1 MLLHVHEDTA
11 LFPDYSARK
20 RYVNNNN
27 IPQEGEKKNPMIMNP
42 KCTLVRHWWCQKQ

>member
-1 MLLHVHEDTA
+1 MLFHVHKDTA

-27 IPQEGEKKNPMIMNP
+27 IPQEEKTNKN
-42 KCTLVRHWWCQKQ
+42 KQTNKNSDYES